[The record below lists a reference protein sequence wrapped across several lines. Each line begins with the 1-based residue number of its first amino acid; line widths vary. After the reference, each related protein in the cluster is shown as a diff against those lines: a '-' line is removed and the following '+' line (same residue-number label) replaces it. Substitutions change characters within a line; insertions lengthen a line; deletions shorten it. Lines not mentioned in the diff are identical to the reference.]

1 VRVWARCT
9 EWLTQAVA
17 MLALRRLL
25 MHLLILLVRLLLLL
39 LRMIRLLLGMLLR
52 MLLGM
57 LLVRHLVL
65 SVRRDMLVDWLH
77 VSLITHHTQMR
88 TITRSN
94 ARCVRELILEL
105 LLGRVYRCRPL
116 RFRLLLA
123 KRWKRIR
130 RMLVSRRRTWALR
143 RRRPLLTHGPGVG
156 S

>member
-1 VRVWARCT
+1 MRVWARCT

-77 VSLITHHTQMR
+77 VSLVTHHTQMR

-105 LLGRVYRCRPL
+105 L
-116 RFRLLLA
+116 
-123 KRWKRIR
+123 
-130 RMLVSRRRTWALR
+130 
-143 RRRPLLTHGPGVG
+143 PG
-156 S
+156 